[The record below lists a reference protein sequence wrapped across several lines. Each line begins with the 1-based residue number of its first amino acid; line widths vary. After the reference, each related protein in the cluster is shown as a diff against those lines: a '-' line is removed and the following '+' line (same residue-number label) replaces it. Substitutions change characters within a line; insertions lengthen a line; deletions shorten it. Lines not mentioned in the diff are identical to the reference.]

1 MAIYYFP
8 RNFFPYLENSPER
21 ALPDIANV
29 DDVVP
34 GIFQLLQLRVELRS
48 GLVVGLVLGQLVQ
61 VDGSRRVGGCG
72 CAVLGDGSLVA
83 GLGAA
88 ADPVANQD

>member
-48 GLVVGLVLGQLVQ
+48 GLVVGLVLG
-61 VDGSRRVGGCG
+61 
-72 CAVLGDGSLVA
+72 
-83 GLGAA
+83 
-88 ADPVANQD
+88 